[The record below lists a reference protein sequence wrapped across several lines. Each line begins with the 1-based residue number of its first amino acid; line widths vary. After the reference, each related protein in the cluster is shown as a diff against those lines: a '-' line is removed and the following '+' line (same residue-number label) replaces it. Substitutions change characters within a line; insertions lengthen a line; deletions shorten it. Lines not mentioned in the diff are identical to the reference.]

1 MAPDLESAKVKAR
14 SLFDTLNMPQNRDGL
29 RILDQDGRSKNW
41 PKSKRG
47 YCKKQKGPVTWKAAS
62 THQAIGT
69 DRKSRTPLLDAT
81 VTSQEVRDKTA
92 ASKST
97 VPC

>member
-14 SLFDTLNMPQNRDGL
+14 SLFDALNMPQNPDGL

-47 YCKKQKGPVTWKAAS
+47 
-62 THQAIGT
+62 
-69 DRKSRTPLLDAT
+69 
-81 VTSQEVRDKTA
+81 
-92 ASKST
+92 
-97 VPC
+97 

>member
-14 SLFDTLNMPQNRDGL
+14 SLFDTLNMPQNPDGL

-47 YCKKQKGPVTWKAAS
+47 LLQKAKGAS
-62 THQAIGT
+62 DMERGQYPPSYR
-69 DRKSRTPLLDAT
+69 DRSKIQNTPPR
-81 VTSQEVRDKTA
+81 RDCYEPRGA
-92 ASKST
+92 R
-97 VPC
+97 

>member
-14 SLFDTLNMPQNRDGL
+14 SLFDTLNMPQNPMASGFWTKMAVR
-29 RILDQDGRSKNW
+29 RIGRKV
-41 PKSKRG
+41 KG
-47 YCKKQKGPVTWKAAS
+47 AYCKKQKGPVTWKGAN

-69 DRKSRTPLLDAT
+69 DRKSRTLLLDAT